1 MIDKIGGKEGEEKK
15 PGLLIAIGAMKKP
28 KMPSRIGG
36 TDEEEGEAEGEG
48 MSGKEARTQA
58 ARQILSAIED
68 KSEERLESGLEAF
81 FYALDDEPQEQKE
94 SE

>member
-1 MIDKIGGKEGEEKK
+1 MIDKIGGKDSEEKK

-36 TDEEEGEAEGEG
+36 TEEEEDEYEGEG
-48 MSGKEARTQA
+48 MSSKEARVQA
-58 ARQILSAIED
+58 VKQILSAIED

-81 FYALDDEPQEQKE
+81 FCALDDEPQEKE